1 MFDFSQVSGTNSLDP
16 IWFKAEM
23 THRQFASLSHKLI
36 NAELENEILNLDFFA
51 NRLEKAK
58 NINLEDVEKWLKNSW
73 NTENVLI
80 QNRTI
85 IENTGQSFAMQ
96 WAFPQAYYSTF
107 GSLLAH
113 FKAIGYTQE
122 SHTAV
127 LKQFAVLI
135 EQNKFPESICFY
147 CTGGKK
153 NFDFVNIEKPND
165 VKHMDFDTNNIKT
178 IDNHICQFLRATRE
192 IKMDEKAP
200 DLKFKNKKGQ
210 KRKSLNNAMWQI
222 VSSSIG
228 HTTIMDLL
236 YRKRIKANYQD
247 IDTFSSTQFKGIEV
261 LTNLSNVVSKLNL
274 INETYIAK
282 AIGLDLYEA
291 MLRRHLHK
299 VSNETVQTRFEII
312 KTIIMSLK
320 TATANSVQAKAAG
333 LAKI

>member
-1 MFDFSQVSGTNSLDP
+1 MFDFGQILVDAQENQEL
-16 IWFKAEM
+16 WFRAEM
-23 THRQFASLSHKLI
+23 THRQFASLSHKLVSADI
-36 NAELENEILNLDFFA
+36 ENEIINLDFFV

-58 NINLEDVEKWLKNSW
+58 NLNHGEVEKWLKNSW

-80 QNRTI
+80 QNKSI

-113 FKAIGYTQE
+113 FKALGYTQE

-127 LKQFAVLI
+127 LKNFSSLV

-153 NFDFVNIEKPND
+153 NFRYVNIVKPND
-165 VKHMDFDTNNIKT
+165 VASMDFDTGNIKT
-178 IDNHICQFLRATRE
+178 IDNHICQFLKATRE
-192 IKMDEKAP
+192 IKLDEKAP
-200 DLKFKNKKGQ
+200 DLKFKNGKGQ
-210 KRKSLNNAMWQI
+210 RRKKLSPAMWQQ
-222 VSSSIG
+222 VSNALG

-247 IDTFSSTQFKGIEV
+247 IDTFSSTQFKGLEV
-261 LTNLSNVVSKLNL
+261 LTNLSAIVSRLNL

-282 AIGLDLYEA
+282 AVGLENYEA
-291 MLRRHLHK
+291 MLNRHLKK
-299 VSNETVQTRFEII
+299 VNNDTVKARFETT
-312 KTIIMSLK
+312 KTIIN
-320 TATANSVQAKAAG
+320 AT
-333 LAKI
+333 

>member
-1 MFDFSQVSGTNSLDP
+1 MFDFGQLLVDAQENQEL
-16 IWFKAEM
+16 WFRAEM
-23 THRQFASLSHKLI
+23 THRQFASLSHKLVSADI
-36 NAELENEILNLDFFA
+36 ENEIINLDFFV

-58 NINLEDVEKWLKNSW
+58 NLNLDEVEKWLKNSW

-80 QNRTI
+80 QNKSI

-127 LKQFAVLI
+127 LKNFSSLV

-153 NFDFVNIEKPND
+153 NYGYVNIVKPND
-165 VKHMDFDTNNIKT
+165 VASMDFDPGNTKT
-178 IDNHICQFLRATRE
+178 IDNHICQFLKATRE
-192 IKMDEKAP
+192 IKLDDKAS
-200 DLKFKNKKGQ
+200 DLKFKNGKGQ
-210 KRKSLNNAMWQI
+210 RRKKLSPAMWQQ
-222 VSSSIG
+222 VSNALG

-247 IDTFSSTQFKGIEV
+247 IDTFSSTQFKGLEV
-261 LTNLSNVVSKLNL
+261 LTNLSAVVSRLNL

-282 AIGLDLYEA
+282 AVGLDNYEA
-291 MLRRHLHK
+291 MLNRHLKK
-299 VSNETVQTRFEII
+299 VNNDTVKTRFETT
-312 KTIIMSLK
+312 KTIIS
-320 TATANSVQAKAAG
+320 AT
-333 LAKI
+333 